1 MRPRSKKH
9 FEERY
14 ARVSSLLVPD
24 PAQFRGQWRSAFL
37 STGTDPDLNMGTDPV
52 FKTEAPIFDT
62 GSVPLSVPGSVPVSK
77 RELHLEIG
85 CGKGAFVAG
94 MAKQRPDV
102 DFLALEVVPTVIMM
116 AMEKVFDD
124 PVLAQQQN
132 VRFIEGD
139 ARELTK
145 CFADNEIDTIYL
157 NFSDPWPRKKQFKNR
172 LTHEALLA
180 EYRRILRPG
189 GVIRQ
194 KTDNQG
200 LFEFSVDG
208 YRAAGFE
215 VTVLDEAPADNI
227 MTEYERR
234 FTEASLPI
242 YRAVAVNKK
251 GAD

>member
-9 FEERY
+9 FDERF
-14 ARVSSLLVPD
+14 ARVSPLLVSGPE
-24 PAQFRGQWRSAFL
+24 QCRGQWRSVFD
-37 STGTDPDLNMGTDPV
+37 TGTDPASAQKAPFFDTGTDPASAQ
-52 FKTEAPIFDT
+52 KALIPDT
-62 GSVPLSVPGSVPVSK
+62 GSVPCSK
-77 RELHLEIG
+77 KELHLEIG
-85 CGKGAFVAG
+85 CGKGAFVSG
-94 MAKQRPDV
+94 MAKARPDV

-124 PVLAQQQN
+124 PVLAAQQN
-132 VRFIEGD
+132 VRFIVGD

-145 CFADNEIDTIYL
+145 CFADNEIDAIYL

-208 YRAAGFE
+208 YRSAGFD

-234 FTEASLPI
+234 FTEAGLPI
-242 YRAVAVNKK
+242 YRAVAVNAK
-251 GAD
+251 